1 MGTNPLTSYIITIVS
16 SLFGAVL
23 VVRVFLHFT
32 RSEWGKFGTCL
43 AGAAVAAFCI
53 IKTNQAIDILS
64 VLGTKIVSV
73 FPV

>member
-23 VVRVFLHFT
+23 VVQVFLYFT
-32 RSEWGKFGTCL
+32 RSQWGKFGTCL

-53 IKTNQAIDILS
+53 VKTDQAIDILS
-64 VLGTKIVSV
+64 VVGTKIVSI

>member
-23 VVRVFLHFT
+23 AVQVGLYFT
-32 RSEWGKFGTCL
+32 RSQWGKFGTCL
-43 AGAAVAAFCI
+43 VGAAVAAFCI
-53 IKTNQAIDILS
+53 FKTDQAVDILS
-64 VLGTKIVSV
+64 VLGTKIVSI